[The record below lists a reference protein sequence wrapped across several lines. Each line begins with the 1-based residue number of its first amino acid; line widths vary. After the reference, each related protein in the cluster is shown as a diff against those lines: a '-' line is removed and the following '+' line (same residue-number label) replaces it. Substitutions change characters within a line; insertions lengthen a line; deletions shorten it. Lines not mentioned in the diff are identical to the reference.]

1 MAQKIGILGGT
12 FNPIHIAHLYIAEA
26 AKDYLSL
33 DKVMFIPAI
42 HPYHKDSKNLI
53 SFEHRM
59 KMIKE
64 AIKDNNNFIVSNLDQ
79 ELHQEK
85 SYTIHLLKKL
95 KTDHPNDE
103 FFFIIGL
110 DSLIN
115 IESWYHFEQLSL
127 YATFA
132 CFLRNNETLPSKSIQ
147 DRLYYLKQKYNMDVL
162 YFSTVSLDISS
173 TKIRQSIQ
181 KEETVRYLL
190 PDNVLRYIKKKHLY
204 EAR

>member
-26 AKDYLSL
+26 AKDYLAL

-64 AIKDNNNFIVSNLDQ
+64 AIKDNNDFIVSNLDQ

-115 IESWYHFEQLSL
+115 IESWYHF
-127 YATFA
+127 
-132 CFLRNNETLPSKSIQ
+132 
-147 DRLYYLKQKYNMDVL
+147 
-162 YFSTVSLDISS
+162 
-173 TKIRQSIQ
+173 
-181 KEETVRYLL
+181 
-190 PDNVLRYIKKKHLY
+190 
-204 EAR
+204 